1 MVFFGSDKAYFI
13 NDVGV
18 KNKIIDYIFNSLDLS
33 KYRFNM
39 LDNIDKLDYLKH
51 NIHYVSPNFM
61 GYNYFLVFMIIDG
74 MSYCCAIDKK
84 TFSYHKQKLDKKRVK
99 IFKINISASQSIFK
113 GSIFDCKLIKNNN
126 NYLMLIKD
134 GYIVMGNNI
143 LNMDMIGKMEYLNS
157 IINNQFGGKACKNFK
172 FKINKLYK
180 YEHLKDLINDKI
192 PKSQLRVQGI
202 IFYPEYSGVTY
213 IFSEKKEKVDITKKN
228 TGYGQQ
234 SITNTSYQVVRD
246 LKTMLLN
253 RTYDYELSSKRKN
266 LMIVKTDIT
275 DVYDVFDDEEKL
287 GIAHIP
293 NMKISL
299 YCAENIIDKKLF
311 TCVYNNDFKK
321 WIPLNVVET

>member
-39 LDNIDKLDYLKH
+39 LNSIEKLDYLKH

-99 IFKINISASQSIFK
+99 IFKINVSASQSIFK
-113 GSIFDCKLIKNNN
+113 GSIFDCKLIKHND

-157 IINNQFGGKACKNFK
+157 IINNQFGGKSCKNFK

-180 YEHLKDLINDKI
+180 YENLKELINEKI
-192 PKSQLRVQGI
+192 PKSKLRVQGI

-213 IFSEKKEKVDITKKN
+213 IFSEKRDKTDITKKN

-253 RTYDYELSSKRKN
+253 RTYDYELNSKRKN
-266 LMIVKTDIT
+266 LIIVKTDIT
-275 DVYDVFDDEEKL
+275 DVYDVYDNNDKL

-299 YCAENIIDKKLF
+299 YCAENIVDKKLF

-321 WIPLNVVET
+321 WIPLSIAE